1 MGSGWDIME
10 RTNSLDYEYRTNYD
24 LYFRI
29 ITLRIAITGHT
40 KGIGK
45 ACYDLLSAEHEVIGM
60 SRSNG
65 FDINQTKPIIM
76 TANSCDVF
84 INNAYSGTQQSFLF
98 DELFN
103 LWREDNTKTIVNL
116 NSRSKYDGVR
126 TTLYGADKKHL
137 DHIAQS
143 NVFSDMNKR
152 VRVININPG
161 YVDTDMVPDRAKDFN
176 KLTPM
181 QVAETIKW
189 CIDKPQEIEI
199 NELSIWST
207 WLQ

>member
-1 MGSGWDIME
+1 MVHYKFIWLSNVLQKE
-10 RTNSLDYEYRTNYD
+10 EQLK
-24 LYFRI
+24 
-29 ITLRIAITGHT
+29 IAITGHT

-45 ACYDLLSAEHEVIGM
+45 ACAELLGQEHEIHGM

-65 FDINQTKPIIM
+65 FDINNTKPIVMM
-76 TANSCDVF
+76 TNSCDVF
-84 INNAYSGTQQSFLF
+84 INNAYSGTKQSELF

-103 LWREDNTKTIVNL
+103 MWREDDTKTIVNI

-161 YVDTDMVPDRAKDFN
+161 YVDTDMIPDRAKDYN

-181 QVAETIKW
+181 KVAETIKW
-189 CIDKPQEIEI
+189 CLDQPQEVEI

>member
-1 MGSGWDIME
+1 
-10 RTNSLDYEYRTNYD
+10 LK
-24 LYFRI
+24 
-29 ITLRIAITGHT
+29 IAITGHS

-45 ACYDLLSAEHEVIGM
+45 ACYDLLSEEHEVIGL

-65 FDINQTKPIIM
+65 YTIDEVEHIILV
-76 TANSCDVF
+76 ANSCDVF
-84 INNAYSGTQQSFLF
+84 INNAYSGTQQSIIFDRLF
-98 DELFN
+98 QM
-103 LWREDNTKTIVNL
+103 WRNDDMKTIVNI

-126 TTLYGADKKHL
+126 TSLYGADKKHL

-161 YVDTDMVPDRAKDFN
+161 YVDTDMVPPRAKDYN
-176 KLTPM
+176 KLSPIT
-181 QVAETIKW
+181 VAEAIKW

-199 NELSIWST
+199 NELSLWST

>member
-1 MGSGWDIME
+1 MVYYKFIWLSDVLQKE
-10 RTNSLDYEYRTNYD
+10 EQLK
-24 LYFRI
+24 
-29 ITLRIAITGHT
+29 IAITGHT

-45 ACYDLLSAEHEVIGM
+45 ACADLLGQEHDVHGM
-60 SRSNG
+60 SRTNG
-65 FDINQTKPIIM
+65 FDINNTKPIIM
-76 TANSCDVF
+76 MANSCDVF
-84 INNAYSGTQQSFLF
+84 INNAYSGTKQSELF

-103 LWREDNTKTIVNL
+103 LWRTDDTKTIVNI

-161 YVDTDMVPDRAKDFN
+161 YVDTDMIPDRAKDYN

-181 QVAETIKW
+181 KVAETIKW
-189 CIDKPQEIEI
+189 CLDQPQEVEI

>member
-1 MGSGWDIME
+1 MK
-10 RTNSLDYEYRTNYD
+10 
-24 LYFRI
+24 
-29 ITLRIAITGHT
+29 IAITGHT
-40 KGIGK
+40 RGIGK
-45 ACYDLLSAEHEVIGM
+45 ACADLLGKEHDIHGM

-65 FDINQTKPIIM
+65 FDIGHVQPIIM
-76 TANSCDVF
+76 SSHTCDVL
-84 INNAYSGTQQSFLF
+84 INNAYSGTKQSELF

-103 LWREDNTKTIVNL
+103 MWRTDNTKTIVNI

-161 YVDTDMVPDRAKDFN
+161 YVDTDMVPDRAKDYN

-181 QVAETIKW
+181 KVAETIKW
-189 CIDKPQEIEI
+189 CIDQPQEVEI
-199 NELSIWST
+199 NELSIWTT

>member
-1 MGSGWDIME
+1 MVHYKFIWLSNVLQKE
-10 RTNSLDYEYRTNYD
+10 EQLK
-24 LYFRI
+24 
-29 ITLRIAITGHT
+29 IAITGHT

-45 ACYDLLSAEHEVIGM
+45 ACADLLGQEHDVHGM
-60 SRSNG
+60 SRTNG
-65 FDINQTKPIIM
+65 FDINNTKPIIM
-76 TANSCDVF
+76 MANSCDVF
-84 INNAYSGTQQSFLF
+84 INNAYSGTKQSELF

-103 LWREDNTKTIVNL
+103 LWRTDDTKTIVNI

-161 YVDTDMVPDRAKDFN
+161 YVDTDMIPDRAKDYN

-181 QVAETIKW
+181 KVAETIKW
-189 CIDKPQEIEI
+189 CLDQPQEVEI

>member
-1 MGSGWDIME
+1 MVYYKFIWLSDVLQKE
-10 RTNSLDYEYRTNYD
+10 EQLK
-24 LYFRI
+24 
-29 ITLRIAITGHT
+29 IAITGHT

-45 ACYDLLSAEHEVIGM
+45 ACADLLGQSHEIHGM

-65 FDINQTKPIIM
+65 FDINNTKPIIM
-76 TANSCDVF
+76 MTNSCDVF
-84 INNAYSGTQQSFLF
+84 INNAYSGTKQSELF

-103 LWREDNTKTIVNL
+103 LWRTDDTKTIVNI

-161 YVDTDMVPDRAKDFN
+161 YVDTDMIPDRAKDYN

-181 QVAETIKW
+181 KVAETIKW
-189 CIDKPQEIEI
+189 CLDQPQEVEI

>member
-1 MGSGWDIME
+1 MVHYKFIWLSNVLQKE
-10 RTNSLDYEYRTNYD
+10 EQLK
-24 LYFRI
+24 
-29 ITLRIAITGHT
+29 IAITGHT

-45 ACYDLLSAEHEVIGM
+45 ACADLLGQEHDIHGM
-60 SRSNG
+60 SRTNG
-65 FDINQTKPIIM
+65 FDINNTKPIIM
-76 TANSCDVF
+76 MVNSCDVF
-84 INNAYSGTQQSFLF
+84 INNAYSGTKQSELF

-103 LWREDNTKTIVNL
+103 MWRTDDTKTIVNI

-161 YVDTDMVPDRAKDFN
+161 YVDTDMIPDRAKDYN

-181 QVAETIKW
+181 KVAETIKW
-189 CIDKPQEIEI
+189 CLDQPQEVEI

>member
-1 MGSGWDIME
+1 MVHYKFIWLSNVLQKE
-10 RTNSLDYEYRTNYD
+10 EQLK
-24 LYFRI
+24 
-29 ITLRIAITGHT
+29 IAITGHT

-45 ACYDLLSAEHEVIGM
+45 ACADLLGQEHDVHGM
-60 SRSNG
+60 SRTNG
-65 FDINQTKPIIM
+65 FDINNTKPIIM
-76 TANSCDVF
+76 MANSCDVF
-84 INNAYSGTQQSFLF
+84 INNAYSGTKQSELF

-103 LWREDNTKTIVNL
+103 LWRTDDTKTIVNI

-161 YVDTDMVPDRAKDFN
+161 YVDTDMIPNRAKDYN

-181 QVAETIKW
+181 KVAETIKW
-189 CIDKPQEIEI
+189 CLDQPQEVEI

>member
-1 MGSGWDIME
+1 M
-10 RTNSLDYEYRTNYD
+10 N
-24 LYFRI
+24 
-29 ITLRIAITGHT
+29 IAITGH
-40 KGIGK
+40 KNGIGK
-45 ACYDLLSAEHEVIGM
+45 AIFNLLKKEGHFVVGYDIEE
-60 SRSNG
+60 G
-65 FDINQTKPIIM
+65 FDIEDVSTQQEILDLSKDF
-76 TANSCDVF
+76 DVF
-84 INNAYSGTQQSFLF
+84 INNAYSGTKQSELF

-103 LWREDNTKTIVNL
+103 LWRTDDTKTIVNI

-143 NVFSDMNKR
+143 NVFSDRHKR

-161 YVDTDMVPDRAKDFN
+161 YVDTDMIPDRAKDYN

-181 QVAETIKW
+181 KVAETIKW
-189 CIDKPQEIEI
+189 CLDQPQEVEI

>member
-1 MGSGWDIME
+1 MVHYKFIWLSNVLQKE
-10 RTNSLDYEYRTNYD
+10 EQLK
-24 LYFRI
+24 
-29 ITLRIAITGHT
+29 IAITGHT

-45 ACYDLLSAEHEVIGM
+45 ACADLLGQEHDVHGM
-60 SRSNG
+60 SRTNG
-65 FDINQTKPIIM
+65 FDINNTKPIIM
-76 TANSCDVF
+76 MANSCDVF
-84 INNAYSGTQQSFLF
+84 INNAYSGTKQSELF

-103 LWREDNTKTIVNL
+103 MWRTDDTKTIVNI

-161 YVDTDMVPDRAKDFN
+161 YVDTDMIPDRAKDYN

-181 QVAETIKW
+181 KVAETIKW
-189 CIDKPQEIEI
+189 CLDQPQEVEI

>member
-1 MGSGWDIME
+1 MVHYKFIWLSNVLQKE
-10 RTNSLDYEYRTNYD
+10 EQLK
-24 LYFRI
+24 
-29 ITLRIAITGHT
+29 IAITGHT

-45 ACYDLLSAEHEVIGM
+45 ACADLLGQEHDIHGM
-60 SRSNG
+60 SRTNG
-65 FDINQTKPIIM
+65 FDINNTKPIIM
-76 TANSCDVF
+76 MANSCDVF
-84 INNAYSGTQQSFLF
+84 INNAYSGTKQSELF

-103 LWREDNTKTIVNL
+103 MWRTDDTKTIVNI

-161 YVDTDMVPDRAKDFN
+161 YVDTDMIPDRAKDYN

-181 QVAETIKW
+181 KVAETIKW
-189 CIDKPQEIEI
+189 CLDQPQEVEI

>member
-1 MGSGWDIME
+1 LVHYKFIWLSNVLQKE
-10 RTNSLDYEYRTNYD
+10 EQLK
-24 LYFRI
+24 
-29 ITLRIAITGHT
+29 IAITGHT

-45 ACYDLLSAEHEVIGM
+45 ACADLLGQEHDIHGM
-60 SRSNG
+60 SRTNG
-65 FDINQTKPIIM
+65 FDINNTKPIIM
-76 TANSCDVF
+76 MANSCDVF
-84 INNAYSGTQQSFLF
+84 INNAYSGTKQSELF

-103 LWREDNTKTIVNL
+103 MWRTDDTKTIVNI

-161 YVDTDMVPDRAKDFN
+161 YVDTDMIPDRAKDYN

-181 QVAETIKW
+181 KVAETIKW
-189 CIDKPQEIEI
+189 CLDQPQEVEI

>member
-1 MGSGWDIME
+1 MVHYKFIWLSNVLQKE
-10 RTNSLDYEYRTNYD
+10 EQLK
-24 LYFRI
+24 
-29 ITLRIAITGHT
+29 IAITGHT

-45 ACYDLLSAEHEVIGM
+45 ACADLLGQEHDVHGM
-60 SRSNG
+60 SRTNG
-65 FDINQTKPIIM
+65 FDINNTKPIIM
-76 TANSCDVF
+76 MVNSCDVF
-84 INNAYSGTQQSFLF
+84 INNAYSGTKQSELF

-103 LWREDNTKTIVNL
+103 MWRTDDTKTIVNI

-161 YVDTDMVPDRAKDFN
+161 YVDTDMIPDRAKDYN

-181 QVAETIKW
+181 KVAETIKW
-189 CIDKPQEIEI
+189 CLDQPQEVEI

>member
-1 MGSGWDIME
+1 M
-10 RTNSLDYEYRTNYD
+10 
-24 LYFRI
+24 
-29 ITLRIAITGHT
+29 RIAITGHT

-45 ACYDLLSAEHEVIGM
+45 ACYDLLIAEHEVIGM

-126 TTLYGADKKHL
+126 TTSTYAWY
-137 DHIAQS
+137 
-143 NVFSDMNKR
+143 FS
-152 VRVININPG
+152 P
-161 YVDTDMVPDRAKDFN
+161 DTS
-176 KLTPM
+176 
-181 QVAETIKW
+181 
-189 CIDKPQEIEI
+189 EIP
-199 NELSIWST
+199 SG
-207 WLQ
+207 

>member
-1 MGSGWDIME
+1 MVHYKFIWLSDVLQKE
-10 RTNSLDYEYRTNYD
+10 EQLK
-24 LYFRI
+24 
-29 ITLRIAITGHT
+29 IAITGHT

-45 ACYDLLSAEHEVIGM
+45 ACADLLGQEHDVHGM
-60 SRSNG
+60 SRTNG
-65 FDINQTKPIIM
+65 FDINNTKPIIM
-76 TANSCDVF
+76 MANSCDVF
-84 INNAYSGTQQSFLF
+84 INNAYSGTKQSELF

-103 LWREDNTKTIVNL
+103 LWRTDDTKTIVNI

-161 YVDTDMVPDRAKDFN
+161 YVDTDMIPNRAKDYN

-181 QVAETIKW
+181 KVAETIKW
-189 CIDKPQEIEI
+189 CLDQPQEVEI

>member
-1 MGSGWDIME
+1 MVYYKCIWFSDVLQKE
-10 RTNSLDYEYRTNYD
+10 EQLK
-24 LYFRI
+24 
-29 ITLRIAITGHT
+29 IAITGHT

-45 ACYDLLSAEHEVIGM
+45 ACAELLGQEHEIHGM

-65 FDINQTKPIIM
+65 FDINNTKPIIM
-76 TANSCDVF
+76 MTNSCDVF
-84 INNAYSGTQQSFLF
+84 INNAYSGTKQSELF

-103 LWREDNTKTIVNL
+103 LWRTDDTKTIVNI

-161 YVDTDMVPDRAKDFN
+161 YVDTDMIPDRAKDYN

-181 QVAETIKW
+181 KVAETIKW
-189 CIDKPQEIEI
+189 CLDQPQEVEI

>member
-1 MGSGWDIME
+1 MVHYKFIWPSNVLQKE
-10 RTNSLDYEYRTNYD
+10 EQLK
-24 LYFRI
+24 
-29 ITLRIAITGHT
+29 IAITGHT

-45 ACYDLLSAEHEVIGM
+45 ACADLLGQEHDIHGM
-60 SRSNG
+60 SRTNG
-65 FDINQTKPIIM
+65 FDINYTKPIIM
-76 TANSCDVF
+76 MANSCDVF
-84 INNAYSGTQQSFLF
+84 INNAYSGTKQSELF

-103 LWREDNTKTIVNL
+103 MWRTDDTKTIVNI

-161 YVDTDMVPDRAKDFN
+161 YVDTDMIPDRAKDYN

-181 QVAETIKW
+181 KVAETIKW
-189 CIDKPQEIEI
+189 CLDQPQEVEI

>member
-1 MGSGWDIME
+1 MK
-10 RTNSLDYEYRTNYD
+10 
-24 LYFRI
+24 
-29 ITLRIAITGHT
+29 IAITGHS

-45 ACYDLLSAEHEVIGM
+45 ACFDLLSKEHDVVGM

-65 FDINQTKPIIM
+65 FDINEIKPIIM
-76 TANSCDVF
+76 MTNSCDVF
-84 INNAYSGTQQSFLF
+84 INNAYSGTKQSELF
-98 DELFN
+98 DQLFN
-103 LWREDNTKTIVNL
+103 LWRTDDTKTIVNI

-126 TTLYGADKKHL
+126 TSLYGADKKHL

-161 YVDTDMVPDRAKDFN
+161 YVDTDMVPPRAKDYN
-176 KLTPM
+176 KLTPET
-181 QVAETIKW
+181 VAEAIKW
-189 CIDKPQEIEI
+189 CLDKPQEIEI
-199 NELSIWST
+199 NELSLWST

>member
-1 MGSGWDIME
+1 MVHYKFIWFSDVLQKE
-10 RTNSLDYEYRTNYD
+10 EQLK
-24 LYFRI
+24 
-29 ITLRIAITGHT
+29 IAITGHT

-45 ACYDLLSAEHEVIGM
+45 ACADLLGQEHDVHGM
-60 SRSNG
+60 SRTNG
-65 FDINQTKPIIM
+65 FDINNTKPIIM
-76 TANSCDVF
+76 MVNSCDVF
-84 INNAYSGTQQSFLF
+84 INNAYSGTKQSELF

-103 LWREDNTKTIVNL
+103 MWRTDDTKTIVNI

-161 YVDTDMVPDRAKDFN
+161 YVDTDMIPDRAKDYN

-181 QVAETIKW
+181 KVAETIKW
-189 CIDKPQEIEI
+189 CLDQPQEVEI

>member
-1 MGSGWDIME
+1 MVHYKFIWPSNVLQKE
-10 RTNSLDYEYRTNYD
+10 EQLK
-24 LYFRI
+24 
-29 ITLRIAITGHT
+29 IAITGHT

-45 ACYDLLSAEHEVIGM
+45 ACADLLGQEHDVHGM
-60 SRSNG
+60 SRTNG
-65 FDINQTKPIIM
+65 FDINNTKPIIM
-76 TANSCDVF
+76 MANSCDVF
-84 INNAYSGTQQSFLF
+84 INNAYSGTKQSELF

-103 LWREDNTKTIVNL
+103 MWRTDDTKTIVNI

-161 YVDTDMVPDRAKDFN
+161 YVDTDMIPDRAKDYN

-181 QVAETIKW
+181 KVAETIKW
-189 CIDKPQEIEI
+189 CLDQPQEVEI